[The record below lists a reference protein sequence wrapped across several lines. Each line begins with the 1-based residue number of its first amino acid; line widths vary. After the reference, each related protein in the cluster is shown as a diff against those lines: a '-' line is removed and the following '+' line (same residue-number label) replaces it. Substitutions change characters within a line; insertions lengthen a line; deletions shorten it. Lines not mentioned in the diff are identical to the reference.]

1 MRALAGLLCGLLG
14 LVPGAAA
21 YEPDVFGTAGQ
32 VAGQAVYDLG
42 GSGLPCRGGPPPTEL
57 SLEEAIERILC
68 HDPQTRL
75 AWANAKAQAAQV
87 GIGKSAY
94 LPRLDGR
101 LDASRGY
108 SDMDYRDAPYLSGD
122 GHRHRRGAS
131 LQLSWVLFDFGR
143 RSAALRNAQQLL
155 LAANASQDATLQ
167 NTFALAAQAYY
178 DALAAQRSLAA
189 SRQVAELAAQN
200 LEAADAKYRAG
211 AAALS
216 DRLQAQT
223 ALSQASLAQ
232 VRDEGALSNAL
243 GVIAL
248 RMGLAPDTPLRL
260 SGELEAQPDTGF
272 VKAIDEML
280 AEARR
285 EHPALLAAQARL
297 KAAAASVEESR
308 AAGRPSLALSANL
321 ARSHSDQAMAFNG
334 DTRERDR
341 SIGLQ
346 LNIPLFEGF
355 ERTYQVRNALA
366 RREASEAE
374 LARGRQH
381 DRAAQRP
388 DRLRQRRGPAH
399 PRPRQLADLASA
411 TGGEPRS
418 PGFLEP
424 ALKSPGSAAALYLSR
439 LSGWPPSRRMHPA
452 PATRDRMIDDIRYL
466 IVFAKIAETGS
477 VSGGAEALGLSAAT
491 ASLHLSRLERNLG
504 RALLYRNSRKL
515 SLTQDGTQ
523 LLDTARSMLELYE
536 KGFIEFRQRAVS
548 TRNSLRISMPAVF
561 VNGDFTRHLAAFI
574 EEHPDLDLGIACD
587 DSRHDIIGDGID
599 IAFRIG
605 DLPDSSLKARHLFL
619 LPRQVV
625 AAPAF
630 LARHAPLEHPRD
642 LQRLEWIGLGMRPDS
657 RLFRHARDDEEVR
670 VDYTARVRVDSVE
683 ASCRL
688 ARLGVGLAAPP
699 TYLSDEPIRRGE
711 LRAVLPE
718 WRLEPLKVYAVWPPN
733 VPASSIAYTL
743 INRLYEAFNPG

>member
-272 VKAIDEML
+272 V
-280 AEARR
+280 
-285 EHPALLAAQARL
+285 
-297 KAAAASVEESR
+297 S
-308 AAGRPSLALSANL
+308 AGRPSLALSANL

-374 LARGRQH
+374 LADTEQQVSLEVWNNYQSLSVETRSLARTRELVEQSRQSLEVVQGRYRSGVGSMIELLNALTAYASAEDQH
-381 DRAAQRP
+381 IRALGNWQTS
-388 DRLRQRRGPAH
+388 RLR
-399 PRPRQLADLASA
+399 LA
-411 TGGEPRS
+411 
-418 PGFLEP
+418 
-424 ALKSPGSAAALYLSR
+424 
-439 LSGWPPSRRMHPA
+439 
-452 PATRDRMIDDIRYL
+452 
-466 IVFAKIAETGS
+466 
-477 VSGGAEALGLSAAT
+477 
-491 ASLHLSRLERNLG
+491 ASLGRL
-504 RALLYRNSRKL
+504 
-515 SLTQDGTQ
+515 
-523 LLDTARSMLELYE
+523 
-536 KGFIEFRQRAVS
+536 GFW
-548 TRNSLRISMPAVF
+548 SLR
-561 VNGDFTRHLAAFI
+561 
-574 EEHPDLDLGIACD
+574 
-587 DSRHDIIGDGID
+587 
-599 IAFRIG
+599 
-605 DLPDSSLKARHLFL
+605 
-619 LPRQVV
+619 
-625 AAPAF
+625 
-630 LARHAPLEHPRD
+630 
-642 LQRLEWIGLGMRPDS
+642 
-657 RLFRHARDDEEVR
+657 
-670 VDYTARVRVDSVE
+670 
-683 ASCRL
+683 
-688 ARLGVGLAAPP
+688 
-699 TYLSDEPIRRGE
+699 
-711 LRAVLPE
+711 
-718 WRLEPLKVYAVWPPN
+718 
-733 VPASSIAYTL
+733 
-743 INRLYEAFNPG
+743 

>member
-285 EHPALLAAQARL
+285 EHPALLAA
-297 KAAAASVEESR
+297 
-308 AAGRPSLALSANL
+308 GRPSLALSANL

-374 LARGRQH
+374 LADTEQQVSLEVWNNYQSLSVETRSLARTRELVEQSRQSLEVVQGRYRSGVGSMIELLNALTAYASAEDQH
-381 DRAAQRP
+381 IRALGNWQTS
-388 DRLRQRRGPAH
+388 RLR
-399 PRPRQLADLASA
+399 LA
-411 TGGEPRS
+411 
-418 PGFLEP
+418 
-424 ALKSPGSAAALYLSR
+424 
-439 LSGWPPSRRMHPA
+439 
-452 PATRDRMIDDIRYL
+452 
-466 IVFAKIAETGS
+466 
-477 VSGGAEALGLSAAT
+477 
-491 ASLHLSRLERNLG
+491 ASLGRL
-504 RALLYRNSRKL
+504 
-515 SLTQDGTQ
+515 
-523 LLDTARSMLELYE
+523 
-536 KGFIEFRQRAVS
+536 GFW
-548 TRNSLRISMPAVF
+548 SLR
-561 VNGDFTRHLAAFI
+561 
-574 EEHPDLDLGIACD
+574 
-587 DSRHDIIGDGID
+587 
-599 IAFRIG
+599 
-605 DLPDSSLKARHLFL
+605 
-619 LPRQVV
+619 
-625 AAPAF
+625 
-630 LARHAPLEHPRD
+630 
-642 LQRLEWIGLGMRPDS
+642 
-657 RLFRHARDDEEVR
+657 
-670 VDYTARVRVDSVE
+670 
-683 ASCRL
+683 
-688 ARLGVGLAAPP
+688 
-699 TYLSDEPIRRGE
+699 
-711 LRAVLPE
+711 
-718 WRLEPLKVYAVWPPN
+718 
-733 VPASSIAYTL
+733 
-743 INRLYEAFNPG
+743 

>member
-108 SDMDYRDAPYLSGD
+108 SDMDYRDAPTSPATAIATGVAPASIELGAVRLRPPQRRPAQRPAVAAGGQRQPGRD
-122 GHRHRRGAS
+122 PAEHLRPRRPGLLRRPRRPAQPGRLAAGRGA
-131 LQLSWVLFDFGR
+131 GG
-143 RSAALRNAQQLL
+143 
-155 LAANASQDATLQ
+155 
-167 NTFALAAQAYY
+167 
-178 DALAAQRSLAA
+178 
-189 SRQVAELAAQN
+189 AEP
-200 LEAADAKYRAG
+200 EAADAKYRAG

-374 LARGRQH
+374 LADTEQQVSLEVWNNYQSLSVETRSLARTRELVEQSRQSLEVVQGRYRSGVGSMIELLNALTAYASAEDQH
-381 DRAAQRP
+381 IRALGNWQTS
-388 DRLRQRRGPAH
+388 RLR
-399 PRPRQLADLASA
+399 LA
-411 TGGEPRS
+411 
-418 PGFLEP
+418 
-424 ALKSPGSAAALYLSR
+424 
-439 LSGWPPSRRMHPA
+439 
-452 PATRDRMIDDIRYL
+452 
-466 IVFAKIAETGS
+466 
-477 VSGGAEALGLSAAT
+477 
-491 ASLHLSRLERNLG
+491 ASLGRL
-504 RALLYRNSRKL
+504 
-515 SLTQDGTQ
+515 
-523 LLDTARSMLELYE
+523 
-536 KGFIEFRQRAVS
+536 GFW
-548 TRNSLRISMPAVF
+548 SLR
-561 VNGDFTRHLAAFI
+561 
-574 EEHPDLDLGIACD
+574 
-587 DSRHDIIGDGID
+587 
-599 IAFRIG
+599 
-605 DLPDSSLKARHLFL
+605 
-619 LPRQVV
+619 
-625 AAPAF
+625 
-630 LARHAPLEHPRD
+630 
-642 LQRLEWIGLGMRPDS
+642 
-657 RLFRHARDDEEVR
+657 
-670 VDYTARVRVDSVE
+670 
-683 ASCRL
+683 
-688 ARLGVGLAAPP
+688 
-699 TYLSDEPIRRGE
+699 
-711 LRAVLPE
+711 
-718 WRLEPLKVYAVWPPN
+718 
-733 VPASSIAYTL
+733 
-743 INRLYEAFNPG
+743 

>member
-308 AAGRPSLALSANL
+308 AAGRPSLALSANPLSVETRSL
-321 ARSHSDQAMAFNG
+321 AR
-334 DTRERDR
+334 TRE
-341 SIGLQ
+341 LVEQ
-346 LNIPLFEGF
+346 
-355 ERTYQVRNALA
+355 
-366 RREASEAE
+366 
-374 LARGRQH
+374 
-381 DRAAQRP
+381 
-388 DRLRQRRGPAH
+388 
-399 PRPRQLADLASA
+399 
-411 TGGEPRS
+411 
-418 PGFLEP
+418 
-424 ALKSPGSAAALYLSR
+424 SR
-439 LSGWPPSRRMHPA
+439 
-452 PATRDRMIDDIRYL
+452 
-466 IVFAKIAETGS
+466 
-477 VSGGAEALGLSAAT
+477 
-491 ASLHLSRLERNLG
+491 
-504 RALLYRNSRKL
+504 
-515 SLTQDGTQ
+515 
-523 LLDTARSMLELYE
+523 
-536 KGFIEFRQRAVS
+536 
-548 TRNSLRISMPAVF
+548 
-561 VNGDFTRHLAAFI
+561 
-574 EEHPDLDLGIACD
+574 
-587 DSRHDIIGDGID
+587 
-599 IAFRIG
+599 
-605 DLPDSSLKARHLFL
+605 
-619 LPRQVV
+619 
-625 AAPAF
+625 
-630 LARHAPLEHPRD
+630 
-642 LQRLEWIGLGMRPDS
+642 QRLEVVQGRYRSGVGSMIELLNALTAYASAEDQHIRALGNWQTS
-657 RLFRHARDDEEVR
+657 RL
-670 VDYTARVRVDSVE
+670 
-683 ASCRL
+683 RL
-688 ARLGVGLAAPP
+688 AASLGRLGFW
-699 TYLSDEPIRRGE
+699 S
-711 LRAVLPE
+711 LR
-718 WRLEPLKVYAVWPPN
+718 
-733 VPASSIAYTL
+733 
-743 INRLYEAFNPG
+743 

>member
-108 SDMDYRDAPYLSGD
+108 SDMDYRDAPTL
-122 GHRHRRGAS
+122 RRRPSPPARR
-131 LQLSWVLFDFGR
+131 QPPLSWVLFDFGR
-143 RSAALRNAQQLL
+143 RSARPRNAQQLL

-200 LEAADAKYRAG
+200 LKPPTPSTGPAPPPFRSPAGTDRAVPGEPRPGPRRRRPEQRPRRHRPAHGPGAGYPAAPLRRAG
-211 AAALS
+211 GATRH
-216 DRLQAQT
+216 RLRQGHR
-223 ALSQASLAQ
+223 
-232 VRDEGALSNAL
+232 RD
-243 GVIAL
+243 
-248 RMGLAPDTPLRL
+248 
-260 SGELEAQPDTGF
+260 
-272 VKAIDEML
+272 
-280 AEARR
+280 ARR
-285 EHPALLAAQARL
+285 SPPRASGAARRPGAAESRRRL
-297 KAAAASVEESR
+297 GGESR

-374 LARGRQH
+374 LADTEQQVSLEVWNNYQSLSVETRSLARTRELVEQSRQSLEVVQGRYRSGVGSMIELLNALTAYASAEDQH
-381 DRAAQRP
+381 IRALGNWQTS
-388 DRLRQRRGPAH
+388 RLR
-399 PRPRQLADLASA
+399 LAASL
-411 TGGEPRS
+411 GR
-418 PGFLEP
+418 
-424 ALKSPGSAAALYLSR
+424 
-439 LSGWPPSRRMHPA
+439 
-452 PATRDRMIDDIRYL
+452 
-466 IVFAKIAETGS
+466 
-477 VSGGAEALGLSAAT
+477 LGL
-491 ASLHLSRLERNLG
+491 
-504 RALLYRNSRKL
+504 
-515 SLTQDGTQ
+515 Q
-523 LLDTARSMLELYE
+523 M
-536 KGFIEFRQRAVS
+536 I
-548 TRNSLRISMPAVF
+548 
-561 VNGDFTRHLAAFI
+561 
-574 EEHPDLDLGIACD
+574 
-587 DSRHDIIGDGID
+587 
-599 IAFRIG
+599 
-605 DLPDSSLKARHLFL
+605 
-619 LPRQVV
+619 
-625 AAPAF
+625 
-630 LARHAPLEHPRD
+630 
-642 LQRLEWIGLGMRPDS
+642 
-657 RLFRHARDDEEVR
+657 
-670 VDYTARVRVDSVE
+670 
-683 ASCRL
+683 
-688 ARLGVGLAAPP
+688 
-699 TYLSDEPIRRGE
+699 
-711 LRAVLPE
+711 
-718 WRLEPLKVYAVWPPN
+718 
-733 VPASSIAYTL
+733 
-743 INRLYEAFNPG
+743 

>member
-285 EHPALLAAQARL
+285 EHPA
-297 KAAAASVEESR
+297 
-308 AAGRPSLALSANL
+308 
-321 ARSHSDQAMAFNG
+321 
-334 DTRERDR
+334 
-341 SIGLQ
+341 
-346 LNIPLFEGF
+346 
-355 ERTYQVRNALA
+355 RNALA

-374 LARGRQH
+374 LADTEQQVSLEVWNNYQSLSVETRSLARTRELVEQSRQSLEVVQGRYRSGVGSMIELLNALTAYASAEDQH
-381 DRAAQRP
+381 IRALGNWQTS
-388 DRLRQRRGPAH
+388 RLR
-399 PRPRQLADLASA
+399 LAASL
-411 TGGEPRS
+411 GR
-418 PGFLEP
+418 
-424 ALKSPGSAAALYLSR
+424 
-439 LSGWPPSRRMHPA
+439 
-452 PATRDRMIDDIRYL
+452 
-466 IVFAKIAETGS
+466 
-477 VSGGAEALGLSAAT
+477 LGL
-491 ASLHLSRLERNLG
+491 
-504 RALLYRNSRKL
+504 
-515 SLTQDGTQ
+515 Q
-523 LLDTARSMLELYE
+523 M
-536 KGFIEFRQRAVS
+536 I
-548 TRNSLRISMPAVF
+548 
-561 VNGDFTRHLAAFI
+561 
-574 EEHPDLDLGIACD
+574 
-587 DSRHDIIGDGID
+587 
-599 IAFRIG
+599 
-605 DLPDSSLKARHLFL
+605 
-619 LPRQVV
+619 
-625 AAPAF
+625 
-630 LARHAPLEHPRD
+630 
-642 LQRLEWIGLGMRPDS
+642 
-657 RLFRHARDDEEVR
+657 
-670 VDYTARVRVDSVE
+670 
-683 ASCRL
+683 
-688 ARLGVGLAAPP
+688 
-699 TYLSDEPIRRGE
+699 
-711 LRAVLPE
+711 
-718 WRLEPLKVYAVWPPN
+718 
-733 VPASSIAYTL
+733 
-743 INRLYEAFNPG
+743 

>member
-21 YEPDVFGTAGQ
+21 YEPDVFGTVGQ

-308 AAGRPSLALSANL
+308 AAGRPSLALSVWNNYQSLSVETRSL
-321 ARSHSDQAMAFNG
+321 AR
-334 DTRERDR
+334 TRELVEQSRQSLEVVQGRYR
-341 SIGLQ
+341 SGVGSMIELLNALTAYASAEDQHIRALGNWQTSRLRLAASLGRLGLQ
-346 LNIPLFEGF
+346 
-355 ERTYQVRNALA
+355 
-366 RREASEAE
+366 
-374 LARGRQH
+374 
-381 DRAAQRP
+381 
-388 DRLRQRRGPAH
+388 
-399 PRPRQLADLASA
+399 
-411 TGGEPRS
+411 
-418 PGFLEP
+418 
-424 ALKSPGSAAALYLSR
+424 
-439 LSGWPPSRRMHPA
+439 
-452 PATRDRMIDDIRYL
+452 MI
-466 IVFAKIAETGS
+466 
-477 VSGGAEALGLSAAT
+477 
-491 ASLHLSRLERNLG
+491 
-504 RALLYRNSRKL
+504 
-515 SLTQDGTQ
+515 
-523 LLDTARSMLELYE
+523 
-536 KGFIEFRQRAVS
+536 
-548 TRNSLRISMPAVF
+548 
-561 VNGDFTRHLAAFI
+561 
-574 EEHPDLDLGIACD
+574 
-587 DSRHDIIGDGID
+587 
-599 IAFRIG
+599 
-605 DLPDSSLKARHLFL
+605 
-619 LPRQVV
+619 
-625 AAPAF
+625 
-630 LARHAPLEHPRD
+630 
-642 LQRLEWIGLGMRPDS
+642 
-657 RLFRHARDDEEVR
+657 
-670 VDYTARVRVDSVE
+670 
-683 ASCRL
+683 
-688 ARLGVGLAAPP
+688 
-699 TYLSDEPIRRGE
+699 
-711 LRAVLPE
+711 
-718 WRLEPLKVYAVWPPN
+718 
-733 VPASSIAYTL
+733 
-743 INRLYEAFNPG
+743 

>member
-285 EHPALLAAQARL
+285 EH
-297 KAAAASVEESR
+297 
-308 AAGRPSLALSANL
+308 
-321 ARSHSDQAMAFNG
+321 
-334 DTRERDR
+334 
-341 SIGLQ
+341 
-346 LNIPLFEGF
+346 
-355 ERTYQVRNALA
+355 RNALA

-374 LARGRQH
+374 LADTEQQVSLEVWNNYQSLSVETRSLARTRELVEQSRQSLEVVQGRYRSGVGSMIELLNALTAYASAEDQH
-381 DRAAQRP
+381 IRALGNWQTS
-388 DRLRQRRGPAH
+388 RLR
-399 PRPRQLADLASA
+399 LA
-411 TGGEPRS
+411 
-418 PGFLEP
+418 
-424 ALKSPGSAAALYLSR
+424 
-439 LSGWPPSRRMHPA
+439 
-452 PATRDRMIDDIRYL
+452 
-466 IVFAKIAETGS
+466 
-477 VSGGAEALGLSAAT
+477 
-491 ASLHLSRLERNLG
+491 ASLGRL
-504 RALLYRNSRKL
+504 
-515 SLTQDGTQ
+515 
-523 LLDTARSMLELYE
+523 
-536 KGFIEFRQRAVS
+536 GFW
-548 TRNSLRISMPAVF
+548 SLR
-561 VNGDFTRHLAAFI
+561 
-574 EEHPDLDLGIACD
+574 
-587 DSRHDIIGDGID
+587 
-599 IAFRIG
+599 
-605 DLPDSSLKARHLFL
+605 
-619 LPRQVV
+619 
-625 AAPAF
+625 
-630 LARHAPLEHPRD
+630 
-642 LQRLEWIGLGMRPDS
+642 
-657 RLFRHARDDEEVR
+657 
-670 VDYTARVRVDSVE
+670 
-683 ASCRL
+683 
-688 ARLGVGLAAPP
+688 
-699 TYLSDEPIRRGE
+699 
-711 LRAVLPE
+711 
-718 WRLEPLKVYAVWPPN
+718 
-733 VPASSIAYTL
+733 
-743 INRLYEAFNPG
+743 